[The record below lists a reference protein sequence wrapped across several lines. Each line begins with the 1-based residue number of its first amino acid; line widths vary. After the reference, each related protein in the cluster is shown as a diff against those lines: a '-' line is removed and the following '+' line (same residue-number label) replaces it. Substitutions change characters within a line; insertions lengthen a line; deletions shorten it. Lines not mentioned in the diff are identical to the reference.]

1 MKDKRYVEVK
11 IHIDQNKQLLICL
24 KILSF
29 ENFEMIFYEKNK
41 LVNVSLVKEL
51 NSIRNYALALL
62 RQNKE

>member
-24 KILSF
+24 KRLSF

-41 LVNVSLVKEL
+41 HVNVSLVKEL
-51 NSIRNYALALL
+51 I
-62 RQNKE
+62 